1 MEMHDCDLKDYT
13 QVLNTCEGDV
23 YMVTDEGDRLNL
35 KSKLMQLIGFTKL
48 IEGGIVSHAHIEC
61 DNKADEQ
68 KLFRF
73 NLFGKT
79 GLEVK

>member
-1 MEMHDCDLKDYT
+1 MEMKDFNL
-13 QVLNTCEGDV
+13 QEFMNVLDSCEGNV
-23 YMVTDEGDRLNL
+23 YLVTDEGDRLNL

-48 IEGGIVSHAHIEC
+48 IDGGIVNHAHIEC
-61 DNKADEQ
+61 DNKEDEQ

-73 NLFGKT
+73 NIFGED

>member
-1 MEMHDCDLKDYT
+1 MDLHDFNLKEFME
-13 QVLNTCEGDV
+13 VLDSCEDDV
-23 YMVTDEGDRLNL
+23 YLVTDEGDRLNL

-61 DNKADEQ
+61 KNKEDEQ